1 MKRFLHFCL
10 VLLCVVW
17 SAPFVQAQSSR
28 LLKGRVVD
36 EQGVPLIGVSV
47 FVKGTSI
54 GTTTDTEGNY
64 TLSLG
69 DRTQVVVTFSYVGM
83 KTRNMTVADSM
94 EMLNVRM
101 QSDTDIDAVIVQ
113 GYGRVQKREDL
124 VGSAFQVNAKDL
136 EFKPVTRLDNI
147 LDGMVPGMAIQPNT
161 DGPTSVRSRYDIRI
175 RGEASLSASN
185 EPLWIVDGVPIYT
198 GTGTNTIPGFDSTVS
213 PLSFISPEDVESITV
228 LKDAS
233 EVSIYGA
240 DGANGVIL
248 VTTKSGK
255 LNSGPT
261 TVKATLRYGVSA
273 IDEST
278 RFKTLNAAQY
288 MAYAR
293 EAWANGGNDPE
304 LFPYQDNELNSY
316 STTDTDWTDL
326 YFGLG
331 QNFLASVS
339 LSGGSEY
346 AANYLSA
353 SYYREQS
360 TVRGNTQQRITARMN
375 NVYKL
380 GRRFTVRPQLSASYN
395 INDIFS
401 PSHEYYEILPIFS
414 LYDNDGYTY
423 RLYNRYVSGRD
434 ETTGELIWDDSKFW
448 DNTIAEREL
457 NDHTQ
462 KTFST
467 DGNLSLQYEILE
479 GLTATAQF
487 GVSYQHGYETEY
499 ESRQTLG
506 GMVDG
511 VPKGYS
517 KRNSANFLS
526 WSNIERL
533 NFNRTF
539 GKHAVSA
546 LVGIELSSKG
556 YNTLSAYGSG
566 FVNDHIQEVGYAEEA
581 TRKGYSSTKT
591 TRKLSFL
598 GQAGYTYDS
607 RYSVQFSMR
616 REGNSS
622 FGKYARWENYFSI
635 GGAWNIHREAFFRS
649 QIINLLKLKASFG
662 TSGNSRVDSAQM
674 RGLGIFSYGDSY
686 SYNGEMGGVVST
698 PANPGIS
705 WETTYMTNVGLD
717 IRLWDR
723 LSIAAE
729 FYYNYTTNLLSK
741 IYTSRVIGDERI
753 YANIGELSNRGYEFT
768 INSTNIAHRNFRW
781 TTDLNL
787 SHNRNRVEKLANGT
801 SISYG
806 TTITAE
812 GHDINS
818 FNLVR
823 WAGVDPSTG
832 APMWYDKNGN
842 LTYTYSTNDR
852 VIDKTSSPTVF
863 GGMTNTFR
871 LYNFSLS
878 FLINYSIGGYALC
891 TLGTNGVTDGYNII
905 DQNVSI
911 NSLDHWKQPG
921 DISANPRISTVSSKS
936 GMSSTRFLYNK
947 TNIRLQN
954 LSLTYE
960 LPKRIS
966 RKMSMSSMRVSFIAD
981 NLYLW
986 TPDQKRNQNSYKTM
1000 MYGYPLQRTFSLSLD
1015 MTF

>member
-1 MKRFLHFCL
+1 MKRFLHICL
-10 VLLCVVW
+10 VLLCVW
-17 SAPFVQAQSSR
+17 AAPSVQAQNDR

-47 FVKGTSI
+47 FVKGTSL
-54 GTTTDTEGNY
+54 GTTTDTEGYY

-69 DRTQVVVTFSYVGM
+69 DRTHVVVTFSYVGM

-124 VGSAFQVNAKDL
+124 VGSAFQFNAKDL

-147 LDGMVPGMAIQPNT
+147 LDGMVPGMAIQPNS

-273 IDEST
+273 IDQST

-293 EAWANGGNDPE
+293 EAWTNGGNDPE
-304 LFPYQDNELNSY
+304 LFPYQDNEMNSY

-339 LSGGSEY
+339 LSGGNEY
-346 AANYLSA
+346 SANYLSA

-360 TVRGNTQQRITARMN
+360 TVKGNTQQRVTARLN

-423 RLYNRYVSGRD
+423 RLYNRYVSGRNQQ
-434 ETTGELIWDDSKFW
+434 TGELIWDESKFW
-448 DNTIAEREL
+448 DNSIAEREL

-467 DGNLSLQYEILE
+467 DGNISLQYEILE

-556 YNTLSAYGSG
+556 YNTLSAYASG
-566 FVNDHIQEVGYAEEA
+566 FVNDHIQEIGYAEEA

-607 RYSVQFSMR
+607 RYSV
-616 REGNSS
+616 
-622 FGKYARWENYFSI
+622 
-635 GGAWNIHREAFFRS
+635 
-649 QIINLLKLKASFG
+649 
-662 TSGNSRVDSAQM
+662 
-674 RGLGIFSYGDSY
+674 
-686 SYNGEMGGVVST
+686 
-698 PANPGIS
+698 
-705 WETTYMTNVGLD
+705 
-717 IRLWDR
+717 
-723 LSIAAE
+723 
-729 FYYNYTTNLLSK
+729 
-741 IYTSRVIGDERI
+741 
-753 YANIGELSNRGYEFT
+753 
-768 INSTNIAHRNFRW
+768 
-781 TTDLNL
+781 
-787 SHNRNRVEKLANGT
+787 
-801 SISYG
+801 
-806 TTITAE
+806 
-812 GHDINS
+812 
-818 FNLVR
+818 
-823 WAGVDPSTG
+823 
-832 APMWYDKNGN
+832 
-842 LTYTYSTNDR
+842 
-852 VIDKTSSPTVF
+852 
-863 GGMTNTFR
+863 
-871 LYNFSLS
+871 
-878 FLINYSIGGYALC
+878 
-891 TLGTNGVTDGYNII
+891 
-905 DQNVSI
+905 
-911 NSLDHWKQPG
+911 
-921 DISANPRISTVSSKS
+921 
-936 GMSSTRFLYNK
+936 
-947 TNIRLQN
+947 
-954 LSLTYE
+954 
-960 LPKRIS
+960 
-966 RKMSMSSMRVSFIAD
+966 
-981 NLYLW
+981 
-986 TPDQKRNQNSYKTM
+986 
-1000 MYGYPLQRTFSLSLD
+1000 
-1015 MTF
+1015 